1 MGATLNGH
9 LHQFPSGNQSESS
22 SDEALLATL
31 LTTAWFVEARDP
43 YTGGHLWRVSRYVR
57 LLADAAGLDPLLA
70 VQASLGGFLHDLGK
84 VAVPDAILRKPSRLT
99 EDEFA
104 LIRTHPEVGVRML
117 AAHPLAGLVRDA
129 ILLHHE
135 RPDGRGYPFGYGGEA
150 VPVTARLVG
159 ICDAFDAMTSHRVYR
174 AGRPRDVALGVL
186 IEEAGLQFDAGFVET
201 FVNLG
206 RMGRLDEVLGHTDVG
221 IPLHSCPMCGPL
233 IVVRS
238 GQGASE
244 SVYCPNCFS
253 EFTLRPKGDALT
265 PFPTGRQ
272 GTASQVQPVA
282 DGVLISRTV
291 REALSQLP
299 SGELARLARSTPDL
313 GGAV

>member
-1 MGATLNGH
+1 MGVTLTSH
-9 LHQFPSGNQSESS
+9 LHRPASGDPAASS

-31 LTTAWFVEARDP
+31 LTAAWFVEARDP

-104 LIRTHPEVGVRML
+104 VIRTHPEVGARML

-186 IEEAGLQFDAGFVET
+186 LEEAGLQFDAGFVET
-201 FVNLG
+201 FVSLG
-206 RMGRLDEVLGHTDVG
+206 RAGGLDEVIGHTDVG

-238 GQGASE
+238 GQGE
-244 SVYCPNCFS
+244 GDQVYCPNCSS
-253 EFTLRPKGDALT
+253 EFVLRPEGVSLT
-265 PFPTGRQ
+265 PFHTGRK

-282 DGVLISRTV
+282 DGVLIGRTV
-291 REALSQLP
+291 REALAQLP
-299 SGELARLARSTPDL
+299 SGELARLARSAQDP
-313 GGAV
+313 GSPV